1 MKDKGERAL
10 LTREWS
16 MELSPEPV
24 VGFKLAVGG
33 PLRFRII
40 KSYFVPF
47 GRNLKALLIQ

>member
-10 LTREWS
+10 LTRELS
-16 MELSPEPV
+16 MELSPET
-24 VGFKLAVGG
+24 AVGD

-47 GRNLKALLIQ
+47 GRNLRALLIL